1 MTPTIIHSEETK
13 RWADENGNVSATQ
26 IVMMAA
32 KAGVAI
38 SDYNVARMANGIFIL
53 AHDKQ
58 GDPVYAMTYNDKG
71 ETECVLVEECDWICR
86 LRGWINMKPAAI
98 R

>member
-1 MTPTIIHSEETK
+1 MTPEIIHADETK
-13 RWADENGNVSATQ
+13 RWADENGNVSAPA
-26 IVMMAA
+26 IVAMAA

-38 SDYNVARMANGIFIL
+38 LDYNVARMQNGIFIV

-58 GDPVYAMTYNDKG
+58 GDPIYAMTYNDNG
-71 ETECVLVEECDWICR
+71 ETECVLVGECDWIRR